1 MAREHEFSRRAF
13 LAGVTGLVATS
24 NISAAGQSAA
34 PLEIAKTVQKLYKVP
49 ESREPNDLQFVPEGL
64 WILDQVDPNRAILVV
79 PEDGSIL
86 RTIQTESLHGSG
98 ITFGDGAL
106 WIGSTSGKDRYDPPR
121 TLKVDP
127 MTGKTLKSW
136 VTTGYGYYNRGTPEN
151 SVPSGAHGLK
161 WTGDKYWMAAPAA
174 GKIFLME
181 PETGAI
187 VRGIP
192 GPGTTARM
200 HGLAVDGDM
209 LWCVNSDDR
218 AIFKLDAAD
227 GTPVAKIQ
235 LAREDPV
242 PHGLDID
249 STGTLWY
256 CDAGSGWICRLV

>member
-1 MAREHEFSRRAF
+1 MARENEFSRRAF
-13 LAGVTGLVATS
+13 LGSVTGLAATS
-24 NISAAGQSAA
+24 QIAAAGQSAD
-34 PLEIAKTVQKLYKVP
+34 PPVTAKTVQKLYKVP

-64 WILDQVDPNRAILVV
+64 WILDQVDPNRAFLVV
-79 PEDGSIL
+79 PEDGTIL

-98 ITFGDGAL
+98 ITFGSGVL
-106 WIGSTSGKDRYDPPR
+106 WIGSTLGKDKYDPPR

-127 MTGKTLKSW
+127 MTGETLKSW
-136 VTTGYGYYNRGTPEN
+136 VTTGFGYYGRSTPEN
-151 SVPSGAHGLK
+151 GTPSGAHGLK
-161 WTGDKYWMAAPAA
+161 WAGDKYWMAVPAA
-174 GKIFLME
+174 GRIFLME

-187 VRGIP
+187 VRHIP

-209 LWCVNSDDR
+209 IWCVNSDDR
-218 AIFKLDAAD
+218 AIFKLQSAD

-235 LAREDPV
+235 LAKEDPE

-256 CDAGSGWICRLV
+256 CDAVTGWICRLV

>member
-13 LAGVTGLVATS
+13 LGGVTGLVATS

-106 WIGSTSGKDRYDPPR
+106 WIGSTWGKDRYDPPR

-127 MTGKTLKSW
+127 MTGKNTEVLGHDG
-136 VTTGYGYYNRGTPEN
+136 VRILRT
-151 SVPSGAHGLK
+151 
-161 WTGDKYWMAAPAA
+161 KYA
-174 GKIFLME
+174 G
-181 PETGAI
+181 
-187 VRGIP
+187 
-192 GPGTTARM
+192 
-200 HGLAVDGDM
+200 
-209 LWCVNSDDR
+209 
-218 AIFKLDAAD
+218 
-227 GTPVAKIQ
+227 Q
-235 LAREDPV
+235 
-242 PHGLDID
+242 
-249 STGTLWY
+249 
-256 CDAGSGWICRLV
+256 